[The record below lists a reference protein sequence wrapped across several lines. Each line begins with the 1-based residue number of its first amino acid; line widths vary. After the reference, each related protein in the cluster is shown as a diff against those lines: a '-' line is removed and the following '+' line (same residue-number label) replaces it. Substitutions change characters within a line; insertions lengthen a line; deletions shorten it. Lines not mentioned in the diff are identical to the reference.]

1 MATDYTELIT
11 SQYREQPVFVA
22 AVALMTQHSN
32 DNQTLLATFAGLF
45 DLDTAMGVQLDE
57 LGVWAGLGRYIFVPT
72 LGTVTLNDT
81 DYRILLRAKILK
93 NHWDGTNAM
102 LQVILSQLF
111 PGTGITLVAV
121 DNQDMSMD
129 IYIFGGTP
137 TPTQLA
143 LLKGGLIVPKPEGV
157 RINGFILVTGPLFG
171 LDQEDTAVAGLDVG
185 QFASYL

>member
-1 MATDYTELIT
+1 MSTDYTTLIT
-11 SQYREQPVFVA
+11 SQYRAQPIFVA
-22 AVALMTQHSN
+22 SVALMTQHSL
-32 DNQTLLATFAGLF
+32 DNQALLETFPDLF
-45 DLDTAMGVQLDE
+45 DLDTAVGSQLDE
-57 LGVWAGLGRYIFVPT
+57 VGVWAGLGRYIFVPT
-72 LGTVTLNDT
+72 LGTVTLDDT

-102 LQVILSQLF
+102 LQIILGQLF
-111 PGTGITLVAV
+111 PGTGIRLVAV

-157 RINGFILVTGPLFG
+157 RINGFVLVTGPLFG
-171 LDQEDTAVAGLDVG
+171 LDQEDSAVSGLDVG
-185 QFASYL
+185 QFATYL